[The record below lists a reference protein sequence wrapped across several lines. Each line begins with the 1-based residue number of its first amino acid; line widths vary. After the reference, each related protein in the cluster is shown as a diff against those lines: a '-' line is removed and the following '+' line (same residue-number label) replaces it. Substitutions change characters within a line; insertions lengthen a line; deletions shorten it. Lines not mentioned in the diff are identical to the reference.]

1 MKLQKTTRALSLIAL
16 LITLGSS
23 WKMWSLYGQNMLWG
37 KLPLW
42 FFLGIWG
49 AVFFYLLSQN
59 ADRPKQLLKYVL
71 AASTGI
77 LLWAAFPPMPLIPL
91 AFVAFLPLIYLEN
104 LLGTRP
110 NGKAER
116 FLPYLFLSF
125 TLWNILST
133 YWVANSALIA
143 GATAILINSF
153 FMSVPWMLWRW
164 TRKKSPGI
172 GLFILPA
179 YWIAFEYL
187 HLHWDLSWPWLTLG
201 HAFALYPSLV
211 QWYEYTGVLG
221 GSLWI
226 WLGNLAVWALLPAD
240 KKASDRQTTDGA
252 GKSKAQKFAE
262 RRRLELAERR
272 RLELAERLI
281 GHRFPTALLP
291 SLRLAL
297 ILLLPALI
305 SIQKYRHYTERNS
318 LGRQIEVVVV
328 QPNFEPHYEK
338 FYVSQQTQLDTF
350 LRLSKQLLTDSTDY
364 LVFPETSFGD
374 IRDDRIGK
382 ESITRQLQQWL
393 ELHPQL
399 KLLTGLAVYHLF
411 QPGEERTPY
420 VRSMKNSRGET
431 IYWEAYNAAV
441 QMQAG
446 QKELLIYKKSRLV
459 PGAEFLP
466 YRKLLFFFKPLVDKL
481 GGSIGGY
488 AAQEKRTPFKSKGDN
503 TAIGTQICYESI
515 YGEFSTG
522 YAREGA
528 NLLFIMTNDGWWDNT
543 PGHRQH
549 LWFGRLRAIELR
561 RDIARSANTGI
572 SAFINQRGDI
582 SQATPYGQTAVIK
595 AQLNPNDQLT
605 FYALH
610 GDIIGRLAAFVSLL
624 FLLKALVESFITKK
638 DIT

>member
-1 MKLQKTTRALSLIAL
+1 MNLQKITRALSLISL
-16 LITLGSS
+16 LISLGSS
-23 WKMWSLYGQNMLWG
+23 WKMWTLYGQNMLWG
-37 KLPLW
+37 QLPLW

-49 AVFFYLLSQN
+49 TVFFFVLSQN

-71 AASTGI
+71 AAASGI

-91 AFVAFLPLIYLEN
+91 AFVAFLPLIYLEG

-110 NGKAER
+110 NGKTER
-116 FLPYLFLSF
+116 FLPYLYLSF
-125 TLWNILST
+125 TLWNILTT

-226 WLGNLAVWALLPAD
+226 WLGNLAVWALLPHT
-240 KKASDRQTTDGA
+240 SR
-252 GKSKAQKFAE
+252 
-262 RRRLELAERR
+262 
-272 RLELAERLI
+272 
-281 GHRFPTALLP
+281 PALLP